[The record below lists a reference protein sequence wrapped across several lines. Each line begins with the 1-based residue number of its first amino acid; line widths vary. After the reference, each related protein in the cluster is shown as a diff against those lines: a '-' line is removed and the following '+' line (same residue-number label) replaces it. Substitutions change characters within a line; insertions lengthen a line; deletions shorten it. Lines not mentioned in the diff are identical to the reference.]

1 MYWQLYEFTSNETLA
16 VEFRLDLDA
25 WINKQPE
32 SDDEECANTSKG
44 SLEIFY
50 KSTSTTVPEFRD
62 SGYQAAEMPEEEMHT
77 VSRW

>member
-1 MYWQLYEFTSNETLA
+1 MNSHKLRPLR
-16 VEFRLDLDA
+16 VGFRLDLDA
-25 WINKQPE
+25 WINEQPE

-50 KSTSTTVPEFRD
+50 KSTTTTTVPEFRD